1 MRDDALEARFREWAS
16 EYRGGKYEDIG
27 FPRKNMLAVLI
38 EHRGFFPDGQMAK
51 RIPVRSPADD
61 VEEAVQALQGVSQ
74 RAAMALRVEYLSAYL
89 PLEDRLRKMA
99 RLKMRMS
106 EDLYFELICFAREYV
121 GAALDAK
128 RKRAAA

>member
-38 EHRGFFPDGQMAK
+38 EHRGFFPDGQLAK

-74 RAAMALRVEYLSAYL
+74 RAAMALRVEYLSGYL
-89 PLEDRLRKMA
+89 PPNERVRKMG
-99 RLKMRMS
+99 RLKMPVSQTYYYKLVEIGMAFVAGRLS
-106 EDLYFELICFAREYV
+106 V
-121 GAALDAK
+121 
-128 RKRAAA
+128 